1 MKRLSAVGCQ
11 LAAVLLLLG
20 GVARA
25 EPVTLRMA
33 AIAPDG
39 TEWARALKAYAQEIE
54 TQSKGELR
62 MKWYLGGMAGD
73 ELTAL
78 DRVKR
83 GQLDGEAGAIFCQRL
98 APTLRVA
105 RAPGLF
111 ESREEFI
118 YLMGRLKP
126 TLDEEFRKSGFTNL
140 GEAVFGI
147 DVLFSRQPIRT
158 MDELVA
164 SRLWAWNLD
173 PVWTSVAN
181 ELGMKT
187 IVTSIEEHS
196 PAWRRKAYDSFFC
209 VPSAALAY
217 QWSTEASYVSDLG
230 ATALPAC
237 LVVSNAAI
245 DPLPND
251 LKQVLT
257 TASAKFMNRFNEVSE
272 HLDSSLVGGLLEK
285 QGVQK
290 VTVSPDFRAKFNAAA
305 RAAAHKLGAAL
316 MAPGLFDRV
325 EKMLVDYRA
334 AHHLEAAKR

>member
-1 MKRLSAVGCQ
+1 MSARILTT
-11 LAAVLLLLG
+11 LALLA
-20 GVARA
+20 GVAHA
-25 EPVTLRMA
+25 DPVTLRMA

-39 TEWARALKAYAQEIE
+39 TEWARALKAYAQEVE
-54 TQSKGELR
+54 TLSKGELR

-78 DRVKR
+78 DRVRR

-98 APTLRVA
+98 APTLKVA
-105 RAPGLF
+105 RSPGLF
-111 ESREEFI
+111 ESRDEFI
-118 YLMGRLKP
+118 YVMGRLKP

-140 GEAVFGI
+140 GESLFGI
-147 DVLFSRQPIRT
+147 DVLFSRTPIRS

-164 SRLWAWNLD
+164 SRLWTWNLD

-196 PAWRRKAYDSFFC
+196 TAWRHKSYDSFFC

-217 QWSTEASYVSDLG
+217 QWSTETPYVSDLG

-245 DPLPND
+245 DPLPLE
-251 LKQVLT
+251 LKQALT
-257 TASAKFMNRFNEVSE
+257 TASAKFMNRFNEVSD

-285 QGVQK
+285 QGVVK
-290 VTVSPDFRAKFNAAA
+290 VAVSPDFRAKFNAAT

-325 EKMLVDYRA
+325 DKMLTEYRA
-334 AHHLEAAKR
+334 THHLEAAKR